1 MLIVFLIVSS
11 CFFLGKLKEDNKLDR
26 KDKFGVGDESKK
38 TDGKDNI
45 LLHFWHSFLYAIYC
59 FLNIS
64 GLF

>member
-45 LLHFWHSFLYAIYC
+45 LLHF
-59 FLNIS
+59 
-64 GLF
+64 